1 MDWKSIIK
9 ENCQKVVRNNR
20 KNEIDAY
27 RFRIKSYSYSLRLD
41 YYHNITLNAI
51 QNVRIIRSCYL
62 YLNKYKYDIFSFSMS
77 KFWKKVITQQQD
89 LLGQI
94 KETLEDKKYKFN
106 DDQKRYICIARTTL
120 QKYNEN
126 YGLQIGL
133 SLHRAFGKDLALYIY
148 DYI

>member
-1 MDWKSIIK
+1 MEWKSIIK
-9 ENCQKVVRNNR
+9 EKCQKVQRNNVRNQKNAYWFDKRYNR
-20 KNEIDAY
+20 
-27 RFRIKSYSYSLRLD
+27 YSLRLH
-41 YYHNITLNAI
+41 HNHSAMLNALK
-51 QNVRIIRSCYL
+51 NMKIIRSIYL
-62 YLNKYKYDIFSFSMS
+62 YLNKNKYDIFSFSML

-94 KETLEDKKYKFN
+94 KETLEEKKYKFN
-106 DDQKRYICIARTTL
+106 DEQKRYISIARTTL

>member
-1 MDWKSIIK
+1 MEWKSILREK
-9 ENCQKVVRNNR
+9 CQKVQRNNVRNQ
-20 KNEIDAY
+20 KNAY
-27 RFRIKSYSYSLRLD
+27 WFGKQNHRYSLRFHD
-41 YYHNITLNAI
+41 NHSATLNALK
-51 QNVRIIRSCYL
+51 NMKIIRSIYL
-62 YLNKYKYDIFSFSMS
+62 YLNKNKYDIFSFSML

-94 KETLEDKKYKFN
+94 KETLEEKKYKFN
-106 DDQKRYICIARTTL
+106 DEQKRYISIARTTL

>member
-9 ENCQKVVRNNR
+9 EKCQKVQRNNVRNQKNAYWFEKRYNR
-20 KNEIDAY
+20 
-27 RFRIKSYSYSLRLD
+27 YSLRLH
-41 YYHNITLNAI
+41 HNHSATLNALK
-51 QNVRIIRSCYL
+51 NMKIIRSIYL
-62 YLNKYKYDIFSFSMS
+62 YFNKNKYDIFSFSM
-77 KFWKKVITQQQD
+77 F
-89 LLGQI
+89 
-94 KETLEDKKYKFN
+94 KFN
-106 DDQKRYICIARTTL
+106 DDQKRYISIARTTL

>member
-1 MDWKSIIK
+1 MEWKSIIK
-9 ENCQKVVRNNR
+9 EKCNKVLRNNVRNQKNAYWFDKRYNR
-20 KNEIDAY
+20 
-27 RFRIKSYSYSLRLD
+27 YSLRLH
-41 YYHNITLNAI
+41 HNHSATLNALK
-51 QNVRIIRSCYL
+51 NMKIIRSIYL
-62 YLNKYKYDIFSFSMS
+62 YLNKNKYDIFSFSML

-106 DDQKRYICIARTTL
+106 DDQKRYISIARTTL

>member
-9 ENCQKVVRNNR
+9 EKCQKVQRNNVRNQ
-20 KNEIDAY
+20 KNAY
-27 RFRIKSYSYSLRLD
+27 WFDKQNHRYSLRFH
-41 YYHNITLNAI
+41 YNHSATLNALK
-51 QNVRIIRSCYL
+51 NMKIIRSIYL
-62 YLNKYKYDIFSFSMS
+62 YLNKNKYDIFSFSML

-94 KETLEDKKYKFN
+94 KETLEEKKYKFN
-106 DDQKRYICIARTTL
+106 DEQKRYICIARTTL